1 MSLGLGIRNAFMID
15 TKGDLVDERF
25 KAEDWEKLTPE
36 EKARRCRMMAEQA
49 KALANNAS
57 PQLAKTYMAIA
68 EDWLK
73 LAVEIEQGP
82 DFPKA

>member
-1 MSLGLGIRNAFMID
+1 MSLGLGIRNAFRTG
-15 TKGDLVDERF
+15 TKGDLVDRF

-36 EKARRCRMMAEQA
+36 EKVRRCRMMADQA

-57 PQLAKTYMAIA
+57 PALAKTYMAIA

-73 LAVEIEQGP
+73 LAVDLAQGP
-82 DFPKA
+82 DFPKS